1 MVWGE
6 GFTGWL
12 RQNQPE
18 HLRLGRLGERAAKRH
33 LKQAGL
39 KFLYA
44 NFKGEQGEIDLV
56 FREGKVLVFVEVKAR
71 SSESWTRP
79 AAAVN
84 AAKQRRIVATA
95 REYVRMLPEGEVPI
109 RFDIVE
115 VLLEDGRVGKCGIN
129 PMHLP
134 PRGCVGRLR
143 ACRNCLKSKSL
154 CATWAPSCV
163 DGPFGMSPC
172 TEPKV
177 YDRTR

>member
-95 REYVRMLPEGEVPI
+95 REYVRMLPGGEVPI

-115 VLLEDGRVGKCGIN
+115 VLLEVLLAYTGIA
-129 PMHLP
+129 LLVDE
-134 PRGCVGRLR
+134 RW
-143 ACRNCLKSKSL
+143 
-154 CATWAPSCV
+154 ATY
-163 DGPFGMSPC
+163 
-172 TEPKV
+172 KQH
-177 YDRTR
+177 RTIFKRMLVW

>member
-6 GFTGWL
+6 EFSGWL

-33 LKQAGL
+33 LKRAGL

-56 FREGKVLVFVEVKAR
+56 FREGEVLVFVEVKAR

-84 AAKQRRIVATA
+84 VAKQRRIVATA
-95 REYVRMLPEGEVPI
+95 REYVRMLPESKMPI

-115 VLLEDGRVGKCGIN
+115 VLLDEGRVGEVRHQPN
-129 PMHLP
+129 
-134 PRGCVGRLR
+134 
-143 ACRNCLKSKSL
+143 AF
-154 CATWAPSCV
+154 APARV
-163 DGPFGMSPC
+163 
-172 TEPKV
+172 
-177 YDRTR
+177 RR

>member
-6 GFTGWL
+6 GFSGWL

-56 FREGKVLVFVEVKAR
+56 FREVEVLVFVEVKAR

-79 AAAVN
+79 AAAVDC
-84 AAKQRRIVATA
+84 AGAGTA
-95 REYVRMLPEGEVPI
+95 RSRNPCASFGSRFAWAHHPGGDRASRQKCEAGYCGPICRRCFRDQDPAGPATGEV
-109 RFDIVE
+109 FT
-115 VLLEDGRVGKCGIN
+115 L
-129 PMHLP
+129 
-134 PRGCVGRLR
+134 
-143 ACRNCLKSKSL
+143 
-154 CATWAPSCV
+154 
-163 DGPFGMSPC
+163 
-172 TEPKV
+172 
-177 YDRTR
+177 

>member
-71 SSESWTRP
+71 SSESWARPAASGSSVCPSPDFWASSQVRRPFEPCFPPPRTRP
-79 AAAVN
+79 AAAP
-84 AAKQRRIVATA
+84 A
-95 REYVRMLPEGEVPI
+95 
-109 RFDIVE
+109 
-115 VLLEDGRVGKCGIN
+115 
-129 PMHLP
+129 
-134 PRGCVGRLR
+134 RLR
-143 ACRNCLKSKSL
+143 AALPGPPAAITTTPALAALRRPFSPFSPAHRPLVHRFCTLRV
-154 CATWAPSCV
+154 PCV
-163 DGPFGMSPC
+163 QAS
-172 TEPKV
+172 
-177 YDRTR
+177 

>member
-71 SSESWTRP
+71 SSESWARP

-95 REYVRMLPEGEVPI
+95 REYVRMLPEGGVPI
-109 RFDIVE
+109 SFDIVE
-115 VLLEDGRVGKCGIN
+115 LFSAQHIFKYIKTVFGIRRSNLLSQ
-129 PMHLP
+129 
-134 PRGCVGRLR
+134 R
-143 ACRNCLKSKSL
+143 AGFSESQ
-154 CATWAPSCV
+154 
-163 DGPFGMSPC
+163 
-172 TEPKV
+172 
-177 YDRTR
+177 